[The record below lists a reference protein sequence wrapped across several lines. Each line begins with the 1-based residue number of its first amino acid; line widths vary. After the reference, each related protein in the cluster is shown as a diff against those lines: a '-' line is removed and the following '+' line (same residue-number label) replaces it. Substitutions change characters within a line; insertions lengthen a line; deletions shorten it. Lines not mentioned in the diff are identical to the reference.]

1 MSGKGAWIREYRGEI
16 GLGVAVVMVL
26 IGMLIPWLIML
37 KITHSTFFLLGTS
50 YVMSLG
56 GLILGPTS
64 LAYTVHYY
72 TAKKKA
78 KFRLRSATR
87 KSIGLIKS
95 NNS

>member
-1 MSGKGAWIREYRGEI
+1 MSRKGAWIRNYRGEI
-16 GLGVAVVMVL
+16 LFGVAIVMVL
-26 IGMLIPWLIML
+26 IGMIIPWLIML

-72 TAKKKA
+72 TARKKA
-78 KFRLRSATR
+78 KFRLQSANH

-95 NNS
+95 DNS